1 MANPGFLNDNQF
13 RDYPFLT
20 RLDPLSQADYPSEPL
35 PLQALPPS
43 AIVDAGAIM
52 YSGSQFAAEHRVYLH
67 AISRDGGHL
76 YYDLRSDAPG
86 AINTRCLFQRQVA
99 DAEFA
104 TEWVEASFLD
114 GSATDS
120 AACDGIPNWEAFLST
135 GQYAELAALLADGE
149 AVTFPLGLWT
159 LEPARV
165 QNLAGTYVQT
175 LNLANFP
182 RHTAVPDA
190 TCLTGSESEAVA
202 NPYVNAICMTGNIAF
217 REGFNAN
224 IRQERGTNTIWLGAA
239 RGAGAGE
246 PCEEVPL
253 FESESAPA
261 DSRFLTGG
269 PGCDDVLKAIN
280 GVGGRNLVLRAGPG
294 FRIYAD
300 PEIPHAL
307 VIDRSLQDFA
317 VCAAH
322 ESESSESLS
331 SASLGGS

>member
-52 YSGSQFAAEHRVYLH
+52 YAGSQFAAEHRVYLC
-67 AISRDGGHL
+67 AISRDGDNL

-86 AINTRCLFQRQVA
+86 AENTRCLFQRQVTA
-99 DAEFA
+99 AECL

-135 GQYAELAALLADGE
+135 GRCDELAALLSDGE
-149 AVTFPLGLWT
+149 AVTFPFGLWT
-159 LEPARV
+159 LEPSRV

-182 RHTAVPDA
+182 RHTASPPID
-190 TCLTGSESEAVA
+190 CLTGSESAA
-202 NPYVNAICMTGNIAF
+202 PTDPYTNAICMTGNIAF

-224 IRQERGTNTIWLGAA
+224 IRQERGTSTIWLGAA

-253 FESESAPA
+253 FESEPTPA

-269 PGCDDVLKAIN
+269 PGCDEILTAIN
-280 GVGGRNLVLRAGPG
+280 GVGGRDLVLRAGPG

-300 PEIPHAL
+300 PDIPHAL

-322 ESESSESLS
+322 ESESSSSS
-331 SASLGGS
+331 SASLGGP